1 MADTARPLRL
11 LIVDDHKVVRA
22 GLSALLS
29 QEADF
34 SIVAEAGDGL
44 EAIEAWTREQP
55 DITLMDLSMP
65 RLGGIEAIREIRA
78 RNPLALTI
86 VLSTYDGDE
95 DIYRAMRAGAKGY
108 LLKDTEPTELFLC
121 IRKVWSGRTHM
132 PAEIAGKLAERLSV
146 DTLTERELEILRLV
160 VAGQSNKLIAR
171 ALGIA
176 EGTVKTHLKS
186 ILEKLDATSRTEAAA
201 IAQRRGIV
209 HI

>member
-1 MADTARPLRL
+1 M
-11 LIVDDHKVVRA
+11 IVDDHKVVRA

-65 RLGGIEAIREIRA
+65 RLGGIEAIREIRT

-108 LLKDTEPTELFLC
+108 LLKDTEPSELFLC
-121 IRKVWSGRTHM
+121 IRRVWSGRTHM

-160 VAGQSNKLIAR
+160 VAGQPNKLIAR

>member
-1 MADTARPLRL
+1 M
-11 LIVDDHKVVRA
+11 IVDDHKVVRA

-34 SIVAEAGDGL
+34 AIVAEAGDGL

-65 RLGGIEAIREIRA
+65 RLGGIEAIREIRT

-108 LLKDTEPTELFLC
+108 LLKDTEPSELFLC
-121 IRKVWSGRTHM
+121 IRRVWSGRTHM

-160 VAGQSNKLIAR
+160 VAGQPNKLIAR

>member
-1 MADTARPLRL
+1 
-11 LIVDDHKVVRA
+11 
-22 GLSALLS
+22 
-29 QEADF
+29 
-34 SIVAEAGDGL
+34 
-44 EAIEAWTREQP
+44 
-55 DITLMDLSMP
+55 MDLSMP